1 MGPEPGGYISEQ
13 IGERGGGRPK
23 AKCIRR
29 FKFDTQEIP
38 LSSAEASKEEERKE
52 EKNTEKTALACGD
65 SSQRSPHAHHSLPQ
79 SSNIFIALQPPLKHP
94 GNLCRGESKKSHIS
108 KLNIPPFKSLTLF
121 TYPIPKSNTRQS
133 YRYTRVQLSLP
144 ADVNSPLPW
153 EAFGET
159 RLPYREINSPQSS
172 H

>member
-1 MGPEPGGYISEQ
+1 MT
-13 IGERGGGRPK
+13 PK
-23 AKCIRR
+23 KSLS
-29 FKFDTQEIP
+29 P
-38 LSSAEASKEEERKE
+38 LQRLRKRKRERKR
-52 EKNTEKTALACGD
+52 KIQKKQPWRVGD